1 MKKTFQRIIAIVLC
15 LAAIAGIAY
24 ALYRYFKPDY
34 DDDFIDEFD
43 DDFDDEFE
51 DESL

>member
-1 MKKTFQRIIAIVLC
+1 MVA

-34 DDDFIDEFD
+34 DDEFMDEFD
-43 DDFDDEFE
+43 DEFYDDDYEEDDSLFDEDDE
-51 DESL
+51 